1 MNIVRFPDRAAGVVP
16 QRLAEARIARQL
28 SRNDVARELGMT
40 GTTIGYYENGT
51 RTPEMPTLI
60 AMSGILRQPVS
71 FFFKEV
77 SLNISKK
84 RIRFFR
90 SIGPKSNKLNMALD
104 VRTNWLWEFV
114 QVLLD
119 AGIRLP
125 TPDIPLFQDVHATE
139 AGYSLPQIE
148 YLA

>member
-1 MNIVRFPDRAAGVVP
+1 MNIVRFPDRAAGVVG
-16 QRLAEARIARQL
+16 QRVAEAGIARQL

-104 VRTNWLWEFV
+104 VRTNWLLEF
-114 QVLLD
+114 
-119 AGIRLP
+119 RSEEH
-125 TPDIPLFQDVHATE
+125 T
-139 AGYSLPQIE
+139 
-148 YLA
+148 